1 MKAKRLVVF
10 CAIVVICLGLTAIFS
25 PNVIKGLRLGLD
37 LKGGFEILYV
47 ATPVEEGG
55 KVTKAALIE
64 TARNLQKRI
73 DAQGIAEPDIT
84 TEGSDRI
91 RVKLAGVT
99 DEAKVRETLKKPAN
113 LTFRA
118 PDGTVMLNGS
128 DFVAGGAKVEFDQA
142 HQPYVAIKL
151 KDAGKFGEVTGKLVG
166 QTLSI
171 FLDEEMK
178 SSPTVNQVINSDTAS
193 ITGRYTYDEA
203 KEMVDIINLGSL
215 PLVLTEK
222 YTQSVGATLGQ
233 QSLHQ
238 TVEAGLI
245 GAVLILAFMIFFYRL
260 PGIVATITLITYMF
274 IVLLIFNWMNATL
287 TLPGIAALILG
298 LGMAVDANIIT
309 YERIKEEL
317 RTGKSTLSALK
328 AGAKHS
334 FRTILDANVTNVI
347 SCAVL
352 YYIGNGAIRG
362 FALTL
367 IISILVSMLT
377 NVFLSRI
384 LIELLV
390 KANIFKKPAYYGVK
404 ESEIRAL

>member
-1 MKAKRLVVF
+1 MKVKRLVAF
-10 CAIVVICLGLTAIFS
+10 ITIVVLCLAAVGSTS
-25 PNVIKGLRLGLD
+25 RWVIDGLRLGLD

-47 ATPVEEGG
+47 ATPVDEGS
-55 KVTKAALIE
+55 
-64 TARNLQKRI
+64 KRI

-118 PDGTVMLNGS
+118 PDGTIELKGS
-128 DFVAGGAKVEFDQA
+128 DFVAGGAKAEFNQA
-142 HQPYVAIKL
+142 QQPYVSIKL
-151 KDAGKFGEVTGKLVG
+151 KDAGKFGEVTGRLVG

-171 FLDEEMK
+171 YLDEDLK
-178 SSPTVNQVINSDTAS
+178 SSPRVNSVINSDTAS
-193 ITGRYTYDEA
+193 IEGSYTWDEA
-203 KEMVDIINLGSL
+203 KEMAEIINLGAL
-215 PLVLTEK
+215 PLNLTEK

-238 TVEAGLI
+238 TVEAGII
-245 GAVLILAFMIFFYRL
+245 GAVLILLFMIFFYRV
-260 PGIVATITLITYMF
+260 PGIVASITLITYLW
-274 IVLLIFNWMNATL
+274 IVLLVFNRMNATL

-298 LGMAVDANIIT
+298 IGMAVDANIIT
-309 YERIKEEL
+309 YERIKEEI
-317 RTGKSTLSALK
+317 RSGKSTLSALK
-328 AGAKHS
+328 SGAKHS
-334 FRTILDANVTNVI
+334 FRTILDANVTNII
-347 SCAVL
+347 SCGVL

-367 IISILVSMLT
+367 IISILVSMVT
-377 NVFLSRI
+377 NVFLSRV